1 MHDQG
6 YEEERD
12 TQEVYRQIFDGSE
25 GSDDES
31 GQSDMSNL
39 EEDYIEQL
47 LCFNFYETKK
57 SYDALT
63 KTQKN

>member
-6 YEEERD
+6 YEEKED

-39 EEDYIEQL
+39 EEDYIE
-47 LCFNFYETKK
+47 
-57 SYDALT
+57 
-63 KTQKN
+63 

>member
-39 EEDYIEQL
+39 EEDYIE
-47 LCFNFYETKK
+47 
-57 SYDALT
+57 
-63 KTQKN
+63 